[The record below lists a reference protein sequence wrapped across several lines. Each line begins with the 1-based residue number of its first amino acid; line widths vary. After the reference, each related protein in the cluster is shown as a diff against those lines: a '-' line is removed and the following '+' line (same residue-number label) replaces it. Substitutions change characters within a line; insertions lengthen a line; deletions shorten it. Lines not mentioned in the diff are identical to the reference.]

1 MSRTPLPFR
10 RWGSGAVSRSS
21 DREVRSASARPSKLP
36 PATVAVLLP
45 LPLDRAY
52 DYAVPEELAADI
64 APGSFVR
71 VPLGRVERIGVV
83 WGKGEGDVEPARLKP
98 VTAVL
103 ESPPM
108 TEPLRRLID
117 WAADYT
123 LAQRGAVLRM
133 AMSVPA
139 AVEPPPMRTA
149 YRRGQGEALRMTEAR
164 SRVLALLQN
173 GPPRTAAEIARK
185 ANVGTAVVRGLATL
199 GTIEAVSV
207 REVSVFGRPDTR
219 RAGPILSDAQ
229 ADAANALREAV
240 AAREFSVTVLDGV
253 TGAGKTEVYFEAV
266 AAALDAGHQVVV
278 MLPEI
283 ALSAQWLG
291 RFRARFGVEP
301 AVWHSELGTRQR
313 RETWRAVAE
322 GRAEVVVGARSAL
335 WLPFPSLGLI
345 VVDEEHDAAFKQED
359 GVVYHARDMAVVRA
373 RLEGRPAVLVSATPS
388 LESVVNIEN
397 GRYGRVRLPD
407 RHGGARLPAIE
418 TVDLRETPTERGA
431 WLAPA
436 LRVALAETLEA
447 GEQALLFLNRR
458 GYAPLTLCRACGH
471 RFHCPNCSAWLVEH
485 RFAGTLDCH
494 HCGYRRG
501 LPKACPACEAED
513 RFAACGPG
521 VERLAEE
528 VDGAFPGARWA
539 VLTSD
544 TVRGPSQVQDLVDA
558 IAAHEVDVLIGTQMV
573 AKGHH
578 FPQLTLVGVVDADLG
593 LAGGDMR
600 AAERT
605 YQLLHQVGGRAGRG
619 ELPGRVMLQTYAAE
633 HPVMTALAAGDRDS
647 FMAREAAARE
657 THGLPPYGRL
667 VAVIASGPNEAETL
681 RAASALARTARTEEK
696 SLGFQVLGPA
706 PAPLKLLRGRHRFR
720 LLFKAPR
727 GVLLQPHLRRWLE
740 SLDRRTRAH
749 LQVDI
754 DPHSF
759 M

>member
-21 DREVRSASARPSKLP
+21 DREGRSASARPSTPP

-64 APGSFVR
+64 ASGSFVR

-149 YRRGQGEALRMTEAR
+149 YRRRQDEAPRMTEAR
-164 SRVLALLQN
+164 SRVLALLQD

-185 ANVGTAVVRGLATL
+185 ANVGTAVVRGLAAL
-199 GTIEAVSV
+199 GTVEAVSV

-240 AAREFSVTVLDGV
+240 AAGEFSVTVLDGV

-388 LESVVNIEN
+388 LETVVNIEN

-418 TVDLRETPTERGA
+418 TIDLRETPPERGA

-494 HCGYRRG
+494 HCGYRQG
-501 LPKACPACEAED
+501 LPEACPACEAED

-558 IAAHEVDVLIGTQMV
+558 ITAHEVDVLIGTQMV

-633 HPVMTALAAGDRDS
+633 HPVMTALAAGERDS

-681 RAASALARTARTEEK
+681 RAASALARTARIEEK

>member
-1 MSRTPLPFR
+1 MS
-10 RWGSGAVSRSS
+10 
-21 DREVRSASARPSKLP
+21 P
-36 PATVAVLLP
+36 PAGGDGNGNGGGAEGRVAVLLP
-45 LPLDRAY
+45 LPLERAL
-52 DYAVPEELAADI
+52 DYAVPDDLAGTV

-71 VPLGRVERIGVV
+71 VPLSGRERVGVV
-83 WGKGEGDVEPARLKP
+83 WGAGVDEIDASRVKP
-98 VTAVL
+98 LTEVL
-103 ESPPM
+103 AAPPM
-108 TEPLRRLID
+108 TEPLRRLVD

-123 LAQRGAVLRM
+123 LANRGAVLRM

-139 AVEPPPMRTA
+139 AVEPPRQRTA
-149 YRRGQGEALRMTEAR
+149 YRPGPETEAR
-164 SRVLALLQN
+164 MTAARERVLALLRD
-173 GPPRTAAEIARK
+173 GPPRTAAGIARE
-185 ANVGTAVVRGLATL
+185 AGVSAGVVSGLAAL
-199 GTIEAVSV
+199 GAIEAVSLP
-207 REVSVFGRPDTR
+207 ELASFGLPDVH
-219 RAGPILSDAQ
+219 RAGPVLSDAQ
-229 ADAANALREAV
+229 AQAATTLKEAV
-240 AAREFSVTVLDGV
+240 CDRAFSVAVLDGV
-253 TGAGKTEVYFEAV
+253 TGAGKTEVYFEAL
-266 AAALDAGHQVVV
+266 AAAVGAGLQVLV

-283 ALSAQWLG
+283 ALGAQWLA
-291 RFRARFGVEP
+291 RFRARFGAAP
-301 AVWHSELGTRQR
+301 AVWHSELGARQR

-322 GRAEVVVGARSAL
+322 GRAQVVVGARSAL
-335 WLPFPSLGLI
+335 WLPFRSLGLI

-359 GVVYHARDMAVVRA
+359 GVIYHARDMAVVRA
-373 RLEGRPAVLVSATPS
+373 RFEGCACVLVSATPS
-388 LESVVNIEN
+388 LETAVNVEN

-407 RHGGARLPAIE
+407 RHGGALLPAIE
-418 TVDLRETPTERGA
+418 TVDLRGTPPARGT

-436 LRVALAETLEA
+436 LRAALAETLEA

-471 RFHCPNCSAWLVEH
+471 RMQCADCSAWLVEH

-494 HCGYRRG
+494 HCDYRRP
-501 LPKACPACEAED
+501 LPEACPACEAEES
-513 RFAACGPG
+513 FAACGPG

-558 IAAHEVDVLIGTQMV
+558 IVAREIDVLIGTQMV

-619 ELPGRVMLQTYAAE
+619 GRPGRVVLQTYASE
-633 HPVMTALAAGDRDS
+633 HPVIAALAAGDRDS
-647 FMAREAAARE
+647 FMAQEAAARE
-657 THGLPPYGRL
+657 AHSLPPFGRL
-667 VAVIASGPNEAETL
+667 AAVIAAGPGEAETL
-681 RAASALARTARTEEK
+681 RAASALARRARADERH
-696 SLGFQVLGPA
+696 SDVQVLGPA

-727 GVLLQPHLRRWLE
+727 GTLIQPHLRRWLAD
-740 SLDRRTRAH
+740 LDRRTLRR

>member
-1 MSRTPLPFR
+1 MSRSV
-10 RWGSGAVSRSS
+10 GGEGGGA
-21 DREVRSASARPSKLP
+21 SASSL
-36 PATVAVLLP
+36 VAVLLP

-52 DYAVPEELAADI
+52 DYAVPDELAAAI

-83 WGKGEGDVEPARLKP
+83 WGEGEGDVEPARLKP
-98 VTAVL
+98 VTAVQ
-103 ESPPM
+103 EAPPM
-108 TEPLRRLID
+108 TEPLRRLVD
-117 WAADYT
+117 WVADYT

-133 AMSVPA
+133 AMSVPGA
-139 AVEPPPMRTA
+139 LEPAPVRTA
-149 YRRGQGEALRMTEAR
+149 YRLGQGEPPRMTEAR
-164 SRVLALLQN
+164 TRVIAVLQD
-173 GPPRTAAEIARK
+173 GPPRTATEIEREAGVS
-185 ANVGTAVVRGLATL
+185 AGVVRGLEAL
-199 GTIEAVSV
+199 GALEAVTM
-207 REVSVFGRPDTR
+207 REVATFDRPDTHG
-219 RAGPILSDAQ
+219 AGPILSAAQ
-229 ADAANALREAV
+229 AGAAQSLRS
-240 AAREFSVTVLDGV
+240 AAAAGNFSVTVLDGV
-253 TGAGKTEVYFEAV
+253 TGAGKTEVYFEAI
-266 AAALDAGHQVVV
+266 AAALDAGHQVLVL
-278 MLPEI
+278 LPEI
-283 ALSAQWLG
+283 ALSAQWLA
-291 RFRARFGVEP
+291 RFRARFGTAP
-301 AVWHSELGTRQR
+301 AVWHSELGTRRR

-322 GRAEVVVGARSAL
+322 GRARVVVGARSAL
-335 WLPFPSLGLI
+335 WLPFRPLGLI
-345 VVDEEHDAAFKQED
+345 VVDEEHDTAFKQED

-373 RLEGRPAVLVSATPS
+373 RLEGCPAVLVSATPS
-388 LESVVNIEN
+388 LETVVNVERS
-397 GRYGRVRLPD
+397 RYGSVQLPD

-418 TVDLRETPTERGA
+418 TVDLRETPPERGT

-436 LRVALAETLEA
+436 LRSALAETLDA

-485 RFAGTLDCH
+485 RFSGTLDCH
-494 HCGYRRG
+494 HCGFRVAQ
-501 LPKACPACEAED
+501 PEACPACGEEGS
-513 RFAACGPG
+513 FAACGPG

-544 TVRGPSQVQDLVDA
+544 TVQRPSQVQDLVDA
-558 IAAHEVDVLIGTQMV
+558 IAAREIDVLIGTQMV

-619 ELPGRVMLQTYAAE
+619 GRPGRVVLQTYAAE
-633 HPVMTALAAGDRDS
+633 HPVIAALAAGDRDS

-657 THGLPPYGRL
+657 AHGLPPFGRL
-667 VAVIASGPNEAETL
+667 VAVIASGPGETETQ
-681 RAASALARTARTEEK
+681 RAASALARAARAEEK
-696 SLGFQVLGPA
+696 SLGIQVLGPA
-706 PAPLKLLRGRHRFR
+706 PAPLRLLRGRHRFR

-727 GVLLQPHLRRWLE
+727 GALLQPHMRRWLAA
-740 SLDRRTRAH
+740 LDRRTRAR

>member
-1 MSRTPLPFR
+1 MNQSSN
-10 RWGSGAVSRSS
+10 GYGA
-21 DREVRSASARPSKLP
+21 SASASP

-52 DYAVPEELAADI
+52 DYAVPDDMEEVAL
-64 APGSFVR
+64 PGSFVR
-71 VPLGRVERIGVV
+71 VPLGAVERVGVI
-83 WGKGEGDVEPARLKP
+83 WGEGEGGVEPARLKP
-98 VTAVL
+98 VSGVL
-103 ESPPM
+103 DAPPM
-108 TEPLRRLID
+108 TEPLRRLVD
-117 WAADYT
+117 WAAEYT

-139 AVEPPPMRTA
+139 ALEPAPVRTA
-149 YRRGQGEALRMTEAR
+149 YRLGQGEAPRMTEAR
-164 SRVLALLQN
+164 ARVLALLKE
-173 GPPRTAAEIARK
+173 GPSRTAAEIEREAGVS
-185 ANVGTAVVRGLATL
+185 AGVVRGLASL
-199 GTIEAVSV
+199 GAVEALSMRDVAT
-207 REVSVFGRPDTR
+207 FGRPDTR
-219 RAGPILSDAQ
+219 RAGPVLSEPQRRGAEALSGAL
-229 ADAANALREAV
+229 ADAA
-240 AAREFSVTVLDGV
+240 FSVTVLDGV
-253 TGAGKTEVYFEAV
+253 TGAGKTEVYFEAI
-266 AAALDAGHQVVV
+266 AAALDVGRQVLV

-291 RFRARFGVEP
+291 RFRARFGVAP
-301 AVWHSELGTRQR
+301 AVWHSELGMRRR

-322 GRAEVVVGARSAL
+322 SRTQVVVGARSAL
-335 WLPFPSLGLI
+335 WLPFRSLGLI

-373 RLEGRPAVLVSATPS
+373 RLEGCPAVLVSATPS
-388 LESVVNIEN
+388 LETVVNVEK
-397 GRYGRVRLPD
+397 GRYASVLLPD
-407 RHGGARLPAIE
+407 RHGGAQLPEIE
-418 TVDLRETPTERGA
+418 TVDLRETPPERGA
-431 WLAPA
+431 WLAPP
-436 LRVALAETLEA
+436 LRAALAETLDA

-485 RFAGTLDCH
+485 RFTGTLDCH
-494 HCGYRRG
+494 HCDFRQAQ
-501 LPKACPACEAED
+501 PKACPACETEGS
-513 RFAACGPG
+513 FAACGPG

-528 VDGAFPGARWA
+528 VDGSFPGARWA

-544 TVRGPSQVQDLVDA
+544 TVGGPSQVQDLVNA
-558 IAAHEVDVLIGTQMV
+558 IAAHEIDVLIGTQMV

-619 ELPGRVMLQTYAAE
+619 GRPGRVMLQTYAAE
-633 HPVMTALAAGDRDS
+633 HPVIEALAAGDRDS

-657 THGLPPYGRL
+657 AHGLPPFGRL

-681 RAASALARTARTEEK
+681 RAASTLARSARAEEK
-696 SLGFQVLGPA
+696 SLGIQVLGPA

-727 GVLLQPHLRRWLE
+727 GVLLQPHMRRWLAA
-740 SLDRRTRAH
+740 LDRRTRAR

>member
-1 MSRTPLPFR
+1 MRGRQPD
-10 RWGSGAVSRSS
+10 AVSGSRGEGKGGSS
-21 DREVRSASARPSKLP
+21 

-45 LPLDRAY
+45 LPLERAY
-52 DYAVPEELAADI
+52 DYAVPDELAAGI

-71 VPLGRVERIGVV
+71 VSLGRVERVGVV
-83 WGKGEGDVEPARLKP
+83 WGAGDGDVDPACLKP
-98 VTAVL
+98 LTAVM
-103 ESPPM
+103 EAPPM
-108 TEPLRRLID
+108 TEPLRQLVD

-133 AMSVPA
+133 AMSVPGA
-139 AVEPPPMRTA
+139 LEPAPVRTA
-149 YRRGQGEALRMTEAR
+149 YRLGQGEPARMTEAR
-164 SRVLALLQN
+164 TRVLALLKD
-173 GPPRTAAEIARK
+173 GSPRTAAEIARE
-185 ANVGTAVVRGLATL
+185 AGVGTGVVRGLASL
-199 GTIEAVSV
+199 GAIEAVLV
-207 REVSVFGRPDTR
+207 RDVATFGRPNTR
-219 RAGPILSDAQ
+219 GAGPILSEAQRRGAEALSAALASDA
-229 ADAANALREAV
+229 
-240 AAREFSVTVLDGV
+240 FSVTVLDGV
-253 TGAGKTEVYFEAV
+253 TGAGKTEVYFEAIS
-266 AAALDAGHQVVV
+266 AALDAGHQVLVL
-278 MLPEI
+278 LPEI
-283 ALSAQWLG
+283 ALSAQWLA
-291 RFRARFGVEP
+291 RFRARFGVAP
-301 AVWHSELGTRQR
+301 AVWHSELGTRRR

-322 GRAEVVVGARSAL
+322 GRARVVVGARSAL
-335 WLPFPSLGLI
+335 WLPFRSLGLI

-373 RLEGRPAVLVSATPS
+373 RLEGCPAVLVSATPS
-388 LESVVNIEN
+388 LETVVNVEK
-397 GRYGRVRLPD
+397 GRYGSVRLPD

-418 TVDLRETPTERGA
+418 TVDLRETPPERGA

-436 LRVALAETLEA
+436 LRSALAETLEA

-485 RFAGTLDCH
+485 RFTGTLDCH
-494 HCGYRRG
+494 HCGFRK
-501 LPKACPACEAED
+501 PQPEACPACEAEE

-544 TVRGPSQVQDLVDA
+544 TVHGPSQVQDLVDA
-558 IAAHEVDVLIGTQMV
+558 IMGHEIDVLIGTQMV

-619 ELPGRVMLQTYAAE
+619 GRPGRVVLQTYAVE
-633 HPVMTALAAGDRDS
+633 HPVIAALASGDRDA

-657 THGLPPYGRL
+657 AHGLPPYGRL
-667 VAVIASGPNEAETL
+667 AAVIASGPNESETL
-681 RAASALARTARTEEK
+681 RAASMLARIARAEQK
-696 SLGFQVLGPA
+696 SIGFQVLGPA
-706 PAPLKLLRGRHRFR
+706 PAPLRLLRGRHRFR

-727 GVLLQPHLRRWLE
+727 GVLLQPHMRRWLAA
-740 SLDRRTRAH
+740 LDRRTRTR

>member
-1 MSRTPLPFR
+1 MSRST
-10 RWGSGAVSRSS
+10 GGEGEGA
-21 DREVRSASARPSKLP
+21 AA
-36 PATVAVLLP
+36 PAPVAVLLP
-45 LPLDRAY
+45 LPLDRVY
-52 DYAVPEELAADI
+52 DYAVPSDIAAVM

-71 VPLGRVERIGVV
+71 VPLGAVERVGVV
-83 WGKGEGDVEPARLKP
+83 WGEGEGDVDPARLKP

-103 ESPPM
+103 TSPPM
-108 TEPLRRLID
+108 TEPLRRLVD

-123 LAQRGAVLRM
+123 VAQRGAVLRM

-139 AVEPPPMRTA
+139 ALEPAPVRTA
-149 YRRGQGEALRMTEAR
+149 YRFRQGKPPRMTEAR
-164 SRVLALLQN
+164 ARVLALLQD
-173 GPPRTAAEIARK
+173 GPPRTATEIARE
-185 ANVGTAVVRGLATL
+185 AGVGAGVVRGLAAL
-199 GTIEAVSV
+199 GAIEAVSV
-207 REVSVFGRPDTR
+207 RDVATFDQPDTR
-219 RAGPILSDAQ
+219 RAGPILSEAQ
-229 ADAANALREAV
+229 RRGAEALSAAL
-240 AAREFSVTVLDGV
+240 AAAAFSVTVVDGV
-253 TGAGKTEVYFEAV
+253 TGAGKTEVYFEAI
-266 AAALDAGHQVVV
+266 ATALDAGHQVLVL
-278 MLPEI
+278 LPEI
-283 ALSAQWLG
+283 ALSAQWLA
-291 RFRARFGVEP
+291 RFRARFGVAP
-301 AVWHSELGTRQR
+301 AVWHSELGTRRR

-322 GRAEVVVGARSAL
+322 GRARVVVGARSAL

-359 GVVYHARDMAVVRA
+359 GVVYHARDMVVVRA
-373 RLEGRPAVLVSATPS
+373 RLEDCPAVLVSATPS
-388 LESVVNIEN
+388 LETVVNVEN
-397 GRYGRVRLPD
+397 GRYDRVQLPD
-407 RHGGARLPAIE
+407 RHGGARLPTIE
-418 TVDLRETPTERGA
+418 TVDLRQTPPERGA

-436 LRVALAETLEA
+436 LRTALAETLEA

-485 RFAGTLDCH
+485 RFTSTLDCH
-494 HCGYRRG
+494 HCGLRRAQ
-501 LPKACPACEAED
+501 PEACPACEAEES
-513 RFAACGPG
+513 FAACGPG

-528 VDGAFPGARWA
+528 VDGAFPDARWA
-539 VLTSD
+539 VITSD
-544 TVRGPSQVQDLVDA
+544 TVRGPSQAQDLVDA
-558 IAAHEVDVLIGTQMV
+558 IAAHEIDVLIGTQMV

-619 ELPGRVMLQTYAAE
+619 ERPGRVLLQTYAAE
-633 HPVMTALAAGDRDS
+633 HPVIAALAAGERDS
-647 FMAREAAARE
+647 FMAREAAARDA
-657 THGLPPYGRL
+657 HGLPPFGRL
-667 VAVIASGPNEAETL
+667 TAVIASGPSEAETL

-727 GVLLQPHLRRWLE
+727 GVLLQPHMRRWLAG
-740 SLDRRTRAH
+740 LDRRTRTR